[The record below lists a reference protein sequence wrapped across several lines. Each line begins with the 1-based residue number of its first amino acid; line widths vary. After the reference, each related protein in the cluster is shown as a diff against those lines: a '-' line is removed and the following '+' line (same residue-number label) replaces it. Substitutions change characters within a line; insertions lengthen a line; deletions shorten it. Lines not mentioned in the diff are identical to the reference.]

1 MVKTLDQI
9 EKELAG
15 LEQSVEAIA
24 NDLQVTYCQYLTALS
39 ETTRQQMIL
48 AAYRLCTQ
56 GYPEQF
62 LRLSMQRRQELQQNL
77 RRLAGQAQEEMLAL
91 LEPAPLSEHP
101 LEPEEEEF
109 SQEGNALDS
118 PFEASELLFE
128 ADSDSPM
135 QLVNFS
141 SLTAKASPSPVTSL
155 DRLLAWKKHV
165 EQGIPEI
172 MLVLSQA
179 ANRLLYQADI
189 LPSKLPEPVLEAA
202 TKSGMAAE
210 VAGSSPNLLNLMIE
224 SKGEDQEEG
233 EITRIVAI
241 RLRLSEIEFGDASLT
256 TWRSKLRGITSRL
269 NQLERDY
276 RKKQRE
282 RATAEAEQAW
292 KAIWVED

>member
-9 EKELAG
+9 EKELAL
-15 LEQSVEAIA
+15 LEQSVEATA
-24 NDLQVTYCQYLTALS
+24 NDLESTYRQYLTSLG
-39 ETTRQQMIL
+39 ETTRQQLIL

-56 GYPEQF
+56 GYPDQF
-62 LRLSMQRRQELQQNL
+62 LHLSMQRRQELQQNL
-77 RRLAGQAQEEMLAL
+77 RRLAGQAQDEMLAL
-91 LEPAPLSEHP
+91 LEPAPLSERP
-101 LEPEEEEF
+101 IEPEDEEP
-109 SQEGNALDS
+109 SQEDDLLDS
-118 PFEASELLFE
+118 PFEAPELLFE
-128 ADSDSPM
+128 ADSEASL
-135 QLVNFS
+135 QFSNFS
-141 SLTAKASPSPVTSL
+141 SLPSQKSPLPTTSL

-210 VAGSSPNLLNLMIE
+210 VAGSSPNLLNMMIE
-224 SKGEDQEEG
+224 SKGDDQEEG

-256 TWRSKLRGITSRL
+256 TWRSKLRGTTSRL

-282 RATAEAEQAW
+282 RATAEAELAW